1 MAVDSFHPPSDQ
13 GVEKPAFC
21 HLLVPPMGG
30 WCHTVQSEN
39 EVRSFGYSESMTTEH
54 RKAPRRRV
62 ERIDRV
68 GAWGQVKYHHH
79 LKCGHVEVRPRAS
92 KAPVIAC
99 AWCLKVAAKEIELV
113 AATSAKPR
121 VSAIDYDEELRK
133 NEIEVAQLRAAL
145 AKALGVPNE
154 AVDVVVAEEESKQ
167 LVVQSAVIFLTAADA
182 LRITRA

>member
-1 MAVDSFHPPSDQ
+1 MPGMDRGRNVKREEISISN
-13 GVEKPAFC
+13 
-21 HLLVPPMGG
+21 
-30 WCHTVQSEN
+30 QSEN
-39 EVRSFGYSESMTTEH
+39 EARSFGYSESMTTEH

-62 ERIDRV
+62 ERIERV